1 MTKNEKKWAENYEL
15 LKEYIAE
22 HRQLPDKKKVEH
34 RSLLNWL
41 KYNRKLIRQGK
52 LDEMRT
58 ELLMELGNSRI
69 NHR

>member
-1 MTKNEKKWAENYEL
+1 M

-34 RSLLNWL
+34 RSLLNWC

>member
-34 RSLLNWL
+34 RSLLNWW
-41 KYNRKLIRQGK
+41 KYNRK